1 MAETLENQIL
11 HALGQVFDHDKD
23 KNIVSLGIVKNINV
37 EASQVTVILEFDRND
52 TNLKKI
58 HEECEKIVSEIPGI
72 TKFNV
77 ITTYHRENANAP
89 SKPEEQLSKDN
100 SENISGL
107 GTSKIK
113 YILMVASGKGGVGK
127 STVASNLAIA
137 FKRIGLKTCLL
148 DADIYGP
155 SIPTMFDINEKP
167 KSDGK
172 QIETLNKYGIAT
184 MSIGYMVSDDNPM
197 IWRGLMVMKAIN
209 ELISKVNWGEAD
221 IMVIDMPPGTG
232 DVQLTLTQKLKVD
245 GSLIVTTPQDIAL
258 IDAVRGLRMFE
269 KTEIPIMGLVENMS
283 YFVAPDTGK
292 QYPLFGEGKTEKV
305 AEKYDYEILTR
316 IPHDP
321 LLLEQCENGHPL
333 TDLVPE
339 HKVSRMFIELA
350 ENVLKKLKLQRLANS

>member
-37 EASQVTVILEFDRND
+37 DAGQVTVILEFERDDDNI
-52 TNLKKI
+52 KKI
-58 HEECEKIVSEIPGI
+58 YDESEKAISEIPGI
-72 TKFNV
+72 TKSTIV
-77 ITTYHRENANAP
+77 TTYHSENSETSSQNE
-89 SKPEEQLSKDN
+89 KNEQDN
-100 SENISGL
+100 SDNINPNL

-113 YILMVASGKGGVGK
+113 FILMVASGKGGVGK
-127 STVASNLAIA
+127 STVATNLAIA

-155 SIPTMFDINEKP
+155 SVPTMFDINEKP
-167 KSDGK
+167 QSDGK

-184 MSIGYMVSDDNPM
+184 MSIGYMVNDDNPM

-209 ELISKVNWGEAD
+209 ELITKVNWGEAD
-221 IMVIDMPPGTG
+221 IMIIDMPPGTG

-245 GSLIVTTPQDIAL
+245 GSLIVTTPQDVAL
-258 IDAVRGLRMFE
+258 IDVIRGLRMFE

-292 QYPLFGEGKTEKV
+292 QYPLFGEGKTESV
-305 AEKYDYEILTR
+305 AEKYDYEILTK

-321 LLLEQCENGHPL
+321 LILEQCENGHPL

-350 ENVLKKLKLQRLANS
+350 ETVLKKLKLQRLADS

>member
-52 TNLKKI
+52 NNLKKI
-58 HEECEKIVSEIPGI
+58 YEESEKVVSEIPGI
-72 TKFNV
+72 TKFNIV
-77 ITTYHRENANAP
+77 TTYHNDKTETSTTEKNIDTNT
-89 SKPEEQLSKDN
+89 EEIN
-100 SENISGL
+100 SGI
-107 GTSKIK
+107 GTAKIK

-127 STVASNLAIA
+127 STVATNLAIA

-172 QIETLNKYGIAT
+172 QIETLDKYGIAT

-245 GSLIVTTPQDIAL
+245 GSLIVTTPQDVAL

-269 KTEIPIMGLVENMS
+269 KTEIPIIGLIENMS

-305 AEKYDYEILTR
+305 AERYDYEILTK

>member
-1 MAETLENQIL
+1 MTETLANLVL
-11 HALGQVFDHDKD
+11 HALDQVFDEDKD
-23 KNIVSLGIVKNINV
+23 KNIVSLGIVKSINI
-37 EASQVTVILEFDRND
+37 ESGQATLILEFNKDDPNI
-52 TNLKKI
+52 KKI
-58 HEECEKIVSEIPGI
+58 FDESEKALSEIPGI
-72 TKFNV
+72 TKANIV
-77 ITTYHRENANAP
+77 TTYHSEPKSNETLQGDI
-89 SKPEEQLSKDN
+89 SN
-100 SENISGL
+100 SDSEKITPGL

-127 STVASNLAIA
+127 STVATNLAIA

-155 SIPTMFDINEKP
+155 SIPTMFDVHEKP
-167 KSDGK
+167 VSDGK
-172 QIETLNKYGIAT
+172 QIETINKYGIAT
-184 MSIGYMVSDDNPM
+184 MSIGYMVNDDNPM

-221 IMVIDMPPGTG
+221 IMVIDLPPGTG
-232 DVQLTLTQKLKVD
+232 DVQLTLSQKLKID
-245 GSLIVTTPQDIAL
+245 GSVIVTTPQDVAL
-258 IDAVRGLRMFE
+258 IDVVRGLKMFE
-269 KTEIPIMGLVENMS
+269 KTEIPILGLIENMS

-292 QYPLFGEGKTEKV
+292 QYPLFGESKTEKI
-305 AEKYDYEILTR
+305 AEQYDYEILSK

-350 ENVLKKLKLQRLANS
+350 EVVLKKLKLLRLANT

>member
-37 EASQVTVILEFDRND
+37 ESGQVTVILEFDREDN
-52 TNLKKI
+52 NLNKI
-58 HEECEKIVSEIPGI
+58 YEESEKAISEIPGI
-72 TKFNV
+72 TKSTI
-77 ITTYHRENANAP
+77 ITTYH
-89 SKPEEQLSKDN
+89 
-100 SENISGL
+100 SENSKKPSSDEEIKIGKSEETNPNL

-127 STVASNLAIA
+127 STVATNLAIA
-137 FKRIGLKTCLL
+137 FRRIGLKTCLL

-155 SIPTMFDINEKP
+155 SIPTMLDIKEKP
-167 KSDGK
+167 QSDGK
-172 QIETLNKYGIAT
+172 QIETLDKYGIST
-184 MSIGYMVSDDNPM
+184 MSIGYMVNDDSPM

-209 ELISKVNWGEAD
+209 ELITKVNWGEAD
-221 IMVIDMPPGTG
+221 ILVIDMPPGTG
-232 DVQLTLTQKLKVD
+232 DVQLTLTQKLKID

-258 IDAVRGLRMFE
+258 IDVIRGLRMFE
-269 KTEIPIMGLVENMS
+269 KTKIPIMGLIENMS

-292 QYPLFGEGKTEKV
+292 QYPLFGEGKTQSV
-305 AEKYDYEILTR
+305 AEKYDYEILSK

-321 LLLEQCENGHPL
+321 LILEQCENGHPL

-350 ENVLKKLKLQRLANS
+350 ENVLKKLKLQRLADS

>member
-23 KNIVSLGIVKNINV
+23 KNIVSLGVVKNINV
-37 EASQVTVILEFDRND
+37 EASQVTIILEFDQND
-52 TNLKKI
+52 NNLKKI
-58 HEECEKIVSEIPGI
+58 YEESEKVVSEIPGI
-72 TKFNV
+72 TKFNIV
-77 ITTYHRENANAP
+77 TTYHNDKTET
-89 SKPEEQLSKDN
+89 STPEKNIDTSSEEIN
-100 SENISGL
+100 SGI
-107 GTSKIK
+107 GTAKIK

-127 STVASNLAIA
+127 STVATNLAIA

-172 QIETLNKYGIAT
+172 QIETLDKYGIAT

-245 GSLIVTTPQDIAL
+245 GSLIVTTPQDVAL

-269 KTEIPIMGLVENMS
+269 KTEIPIIGLIENMS

-305 AEKYDYEILTR
+305 AERYDYEILTK

>member
-72 TKFNV
+72 TKFNIV
-77 ITTYHRENANAP
+77 TTYHSENTNAP
-89 SKPEEQLSKDN
+89 SEPEEQFSKDN

-339 HKVSRMFIELA
+339 HKVSRIFIELA
-350 ENVLKKLKLQRLANS
+350 ENVLKKLKLQRLADS

>member
-52 TNLKKI
+52 ANLKKI

-72 TKFNV
+72 TKFNIV
-77 ITTYHRENANAP
+77 TTYHSENINV
-89 SKPEEQLSKDN
+89 SSEPEEQLSKDN
-100 SENISGL
+100 SKNISGL

>member
-37 EASQVTVILEFDRND
+37 ESGNVNVILEFDRND
-52 TNLKKI
+52 SNLQKI
-58 HEECEKIVSEIPGI
+58 YEESEKVLSEIPGV
-72 TKFNV
+72 TKFNI
-77 ITTYHRENANAP
+77 ITTYHSNGTEPRPA
-89 SKPEEQLSKDN
+89 EETKVVSDEQS
-100 SENISGL
+100 ISGL
-107 GTSKIK
+107 GTEKIK

-184 MSIGYMVSDDNPM
+184 MSIGYMVNDDNPM

-221 IMVIDMPPGTG
+221 IMVIDLPPGTG
-232 DVQLTLTQKLKVD
+232 DVQLTLTQKLKID
-245 GSLIVTTPQDIAL
+245 GSLLVTTPQDIAL
-258 IDAVRGLRMFE
+258 IDVVRGLRMFE

-305 AEKYDYEILTR
+305 AEKYDYEILSR

-350 ENVLKKLKLQRLANS
+350 ENVLKKLKLQRLASS

>member
-11 HALGQVFDHDKD
+11 HALGQVFDQDKD
-23 KNIVSLGIVKNINV
+23 KNIVSLGVVKNINV
-37 EASQVTVILEFDRND
+37 DAGQVTVILEFDRND
-52 TNLKKI
+52 NNLRKI
-58 HEECEKIVSEIPGI
+58 YDESEKAISEIPGI
-72 TKFNV
+72 TKSTIV
-77 ITTYHRENANAP
+77 TTYHTENSDSPVSN
-89 SKPEEQLSKDN
+89 EIDEQHDIN
-100 SENISGL
+100 PNL

-127 STVASNLAIA
+127 STIASNLSIA

-155 SIPTMFDINEKP
+155 SVPTMFDINEKP

-184 MSIGYMVSDDNPM
+184 MSIGYMVKDDNPM

-209 ELISKVNWGEAD
+209 ELITKVNWGEAD
-221 IMVIDMPPGTG
+221 MMVIDMPPGTG
-232 DVQLTLTQKLKVD
+232 DVQLTLTQKLKID
-245 GSLIVTTPQDIAL
+245 GSLIVTTPQEVAL
-258 IDAVRGLRMFE
+258 IDVVRGLRMFE
-269 KTEIPIMGLVENMS
+269 KTEIPIMGLIENMS

-292 QYPLFGEGKTEKV
+292 QYPLFGEGKTESV
-305 AEKYDYEILTR
+305 AEKYDYEILTK

-321 LLLEQCENGHPL
+321 LILEQCENGHPL